1 MPRLIDRV
9 QIFPPNQIEVFYYET
24 FEVGGQTIKSE
35 LLKFV
40 TGLDYTTFLGLIQ
53 GELEADSPTPAPVN
67 PDWASFTAQA
77 FPSSSYQLFREIS
90 TNQKAWVVLENL
102 TVSSA
107 VSGNDLNPEGY
118 LLLANQW
125 DLLIAGLPTPP
136 TTEQIEEMNVI
147 AANTYMRFRF
157 DENCLMVLA

>member
-1 MPRLIDRV
+1 MARLIDRI

-24 FEVGGQTIKSE
+24 FDVGEQIIKSE

-40 TGLDYTTFLGLIQ
+40 TGLDYATFLGLIQ
-53 GELEADSPTPAPVN
+53 GELDANSPTPTPVK
-67 PDWASFTAQA
+67 PIWTSFTAQA
-77 FPSSSYQLFREIS
+77 FPAPSYQLFRELS

-107 VSGNDLNPEGY
+107 VSGNDLSPEGY

-136 TTEQIEEMNVI
+136 TTEQIGEMNAI
-147 AANTYMRFRF
+147 AADTNMKFSF
-157 DENCLMVLA
+157 DESGLMILV